1 MIVFTLAFLFAFR
14 AICSFPV
21 TCRLCLICL
30 FLNLQTDL
38 EKRSRWWHQLLG
50 ELVSKCHMEPCFV
63 FLPYLINKMSPS
75 PFLISRWDLL
85 LTCKN
90 MIWPNQIFL
99 NPCPRLCFGWKVLI
113 CFFFKCIFSVTT
125 WPVTPPPPNQQ
136 TRGGGIDCVVNMS
149 YNLLNGFVFVSCT
162 ESASSATLDLCNE
175 SENGCD

>member
-14 AICSFPV
+14 AICLFPV

-75 PFLISRWDLL
+75 PFTPFLISRWDLL

-113 CFFFKCIFSVTT
+113 CFFKKCIFCYHMTCDPSPSQSADS
-125 WPVTPPPPNQQ
+125 W
-136 TRGGGIDCVVNMS
+136 RGNMS